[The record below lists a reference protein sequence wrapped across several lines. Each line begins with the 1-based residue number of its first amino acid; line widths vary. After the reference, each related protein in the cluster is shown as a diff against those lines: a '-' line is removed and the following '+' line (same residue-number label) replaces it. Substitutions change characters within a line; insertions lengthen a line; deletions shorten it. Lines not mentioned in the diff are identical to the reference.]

1 MNRSLS
7 FITLV
12 MFGPLPLLKAGE
24 TAAATSNLRNEAA
37 PFSEHLFG
45 DWGGLR
51 ASLADV
57 GVKVKFDGTYSLQNV
72 ANGGLPHG
80 HDYGS
85 VYSSNLG
92 MVLDTGKAGLWPGGF
107 LTMRV
112 EGRVGESVLSRAGTT
127 SPVNNDALFP
137 LIPGSI
143 DTGGFGLTELTYA
156 QFLSKEFGV
165 VLGLLNG
172 DTADANPIAGFMGS
186 NDYFMNLGMLASP
199 VIIGTAPTVTLGG
212 GLVFLPSE
220 TNHIKFLVLGT
231 KETAGRNPFEKY
243 EGTTFLGEWTTKY
256 KLGGKPGGMTFT
268 GGYSVGQERPR
279 ITDDPRTLIAD
290 HVAGGSLKSTEDSW
304 SVMWNGFQ
312 YLSGGETGGW
322 GLFGRCGLS
331 DGDPSPIRWSGAM
344 GIGGVGLIPGRDKD
358 RWGVGVFH
366 QDFTDRGVIAAA
378 GIDSETGG
386 ELFYNIALCA
396 GMNLTFSAQVID
408 SAIPHVDTT
417 VVLGAR
423 MGFSF

>member
-7 FITLV
+7 LVTLA
-12 MFGPLPLLKAGE
+12 MCGPLPLLKAGE
-24 TAAATSNLRNEAA
+24 IDSTKSNIINDAA
-37 PFSEHLFG
+37 PFSDHLLG

-51 ASLADV
+51 TTLADR
-57 GVKVKFDGTYSLQNV
+57 GVTVNFDGTYSLQNV

-112 EGRVGESVLSRAGTT
+112 EGRVGESVLPRSGTT
-127 SPVNNDALFP
+127 SPVNDDALFP
-137 LIPGSI
+137 LVPGPLE
-143 DTGGFGLTELTYA
+143 DGGWGLTELTYA
-156 QFLSKEFGV
+156 QFLSKKFGV

-186 NDYFMNLGMLASP
+186 NNYFMNSGMLYSP
-199 VIIGTAPTVTLGG
+199 VASSTAPTVSLGG

-220 TNHIKFLVLGT
+220 ANHFKLLVLGT
-231 KETAGRNPFEKY
+231 NETAGINPFENY
-243 EGTTFLGEWTTKY
+243 EGTTFYGEWATKY
-256 KLGGKPGGMTFT
+256 ELGGKSGGMTFAGT
-268 GGYSVGQERPR
+268 YSVGQERPR
-279 ITDDPRTLIAD
+279 ITDDPRILIAD
-290 HVAGGSLKSTEDSW
+290 HVAGVPLTSSEDSW
-304 SVMWNGFQ
+304 SVFWNGFQ
-312 YLSGGETGGW
+312 YLSGDQTGGW
-322 GLFGRCGLS
+322 GLFGRFGLS
-331 DGDPSPIRWSGAM
+331 DGDPNPIRWSGAT

-358 RWGVGVFH
+358 RWGAGIFH
-366 QDFTDRGVIAAA
+366 QDFTDQGVIAAA

-386 ELFYNIALCA
+386 ELFYNIALCY
-396 GMNLTFSAQVID
+396 GMNLTFSAQLID
-408 SAIPHVDTT
+408 SAIPHVDPT

-423 MGFSF
+423 MGFNF